1 MGGGCFSLAFWEQV
15 CIFIVIIIGLWSL
28 IKLLLPY
35 LTQFLPAIVIQII
48 NIVIWVII
56 AIIVIMIIFGLL
68 QCLLS
73 AGGGLTHF
81 RG

>member
-1 MGGGCFSLAFWEQV
+1 MGGCFSLAFWEQV
-15 CIFIVIIIGLWSL
+15 CIFIVIVIGLWSL
-28 IKLLLPY
+28 IQLLLPY
-35 LTQFLPAIVIQII
+35 LLQFLPAIVVQII
-48 NIVIWVII
+48 RIVIWVII

-81 RG
+81 PR